1 MSELWTRVQA
11 IRYRRADSAPIPLTS
26 GGAVQ
31 RRRLV
36 QQLLD
41 VGQLAVGVAVSG
53 AHDAL
58 AVNHEHRPHRSVG
71 EAVQVLRDAERPH
84 RLGVPVREQRIAEAE
99 PPRPLDVRVGAVAR
113 DAYNRHAQLPEL
125 RAPVTQEPQLTPSGA
140 GPVVQVEGDHRGA
153 QIAQTHPLGVDAEEA
168 EIGDQIAGGKH
179 ALPSLATSGYTS
191 G

>member
-71 EAVQVLRDAERPH
+71 EAVH
-84 RLGVPVREQRIAEAE
+84 
-99 PPRPLDVRVGAVAR
+99 VAR
-113 DAYNRHAQLPEL
+113 DAHNRHAQLPEL